1 MNCQRCCKLEEAIY
15 RVHSD
20 LIDMKVCAA
29 CADEARR
36 LGIAVEKTM
45 ERRGSLNLAITNQN
59 SCFIAG
65 SEDNKTSLVLK

>member
-36 LGIAVEKTM
+36 LGITVEILGGGGRKDSG
-45 ERRGSLNLAITNQN
+45 EK
-59 SCFIAG
+59 
-65 SEDNKTSLVLK
+65 NKLELTDYRSDLLLY

>member
-1 MNCQRCCKLEEAIY
+1 VRGSPHL
-15 RVHSD
+15 
-20 LIDMKVCAA
+20 KV

-45 ERRGSLNLAITNQN
+45 ERRVSLNLAITNQN
-59 SCFIAG
+59 SCSIAG